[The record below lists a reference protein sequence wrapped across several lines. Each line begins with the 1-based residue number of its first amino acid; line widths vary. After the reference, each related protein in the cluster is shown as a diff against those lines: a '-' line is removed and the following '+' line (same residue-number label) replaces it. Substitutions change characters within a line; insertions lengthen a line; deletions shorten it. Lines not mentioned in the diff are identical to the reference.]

1 MAIAALVSPFSFSP
15 SSFFFIELTYN
26 HLGRIGSYQQG
37 NCNSAIVVARS
48 STSIASPTFCI
59 RSILYA
65 ANCDIGY
72 RRIFAR
78 RSTLF
83 IPPFFFFF
91 FFFSINWEIITL
103 DSRRRVF
110 PSIFHAESAS
120 GGNYQVI
127 KFTRFPRWIPII
139 ANCKWMRWIW
149 RTKHADGT
157 DGEEE
162 SRRGFFSVRR
172 SMNDAF
178 R

>member
-59 RSILYA
+59 RSILYV

-91 FFFSINWEIITL
+91 FFFNQLRDHNAAFQT
-103 DSRRRVF
+103 
-110 PSIFHAESAS
+110 
-120 GGNYQVI
+120 
-127 KFTRFPRWIPII
+127 TRFSLHLSRGICVWWKLSSNQIHPVSALNPD
-139 ANCKWMRWIW
+139 NC
-149 RTKHADGT
+149 
-157 DGEEE
+157 
-162 SRRGFFSVRR
+162 
-172 SMNDAF
+172 
-178 R
+178 

>member
-65 ANCDIGY
+65 ANCEYRISEDI
-72 RRIFAR
+72 
-78 RSTLF
+78 RSTINF
-83 IPPFFFFF
+83 IYTSFLLF